1 MKVIS
6 LINMKGGV
14 GKTTL
19 STNICD
25 CLSRRNNKKVLLI
38 DIDPQFNAT
47 QCLFTGEEYIKHL
60 TENKDTIVS
69 VFEEKRNV
77 VRSVEGLSK
86 KKGKELKEINPIQ
99 VKENFYILPGHLEL
113 YRIEMAAGSG
123 KENRLKRYIQEIT
136 TKINFDFII
145 IDTPPT
151 PSIWMTSALIASDYY
166 LIPVKPDPISYTG
179 IDLLK
184 TIIDDKKE
192 DFNLKIKCIGLVF
205 TMVERE
211 DSIVYKSALS
221 KIESEDWKKYK
232 YRKYLPKRTDI
243 AKFQLNKSFILDTND
258 TSICV
263 ALVGVVDEL
272 IKRIEDDEKK
282 Q

>member
-19 STNICD
+19 STNICH
-25 CLSRRNNKKVLLI
+25 CLSKRNNKKVLLI

-47 QCLFTGEEYIKHL
+47 QCLFTGEEYIQHL
-60 TENKDTIVS
+60 KDNKDTIVS
-69 VFEEKRNV
+69 VFEEKRNIA
-77 VRSVEGLSK
+77 RTVEGLSK
-86 KKGKELKEINPIQ
+86 KQSKELKEISPVQ
-99 VKENFYILPGHLEL
+99 VKNNFYILPGHLEL

-123 KENRLKRYIQEIT
+123 KENRLTRYIQEIAT
-136 TKINFDFII
+136 RIKIDFVI

-192 DFNLKIKCIGLVF
+192 DFDLKIKCIGLVF

-221 KIESEDWKKYK
+221 KIESEEWKRYK
-232 YRKYLPKRTDI
+232 YRKYLPKRTDV
-243 AKFQLNKSFILDTND
+243 AKYQLNKSFILDRDDRSLNT
-258 TSICV
+258 
-263 ALVGVVDEL
+263 ALVGIVDEL
-272 IKRIEDDEKK
+272 IERIEKDEKI
-282 Q
+282 

>member
-86 KKGKELKEINPIQ
+86 KKGKELKENNPIQ
-99 VKENFYILPGHLEL
+99 AKDNSLTHTSVETYMTGELQSYSENTLECILAHFLQCSKNNL
-113 YRIEMAAGSG
+113 
-123 KENRLKRYIQEIT
+123 N
-136 TKINFDFII
+136 
-145 IDTPPT
+145 
-151 PSIWMTSALIASDYY
+151 
-166 LIPVKPDPISYTG
+166 PVREY
-179 IDLLK
+179 LK
-184 TIIDDKKE
+184 TLH
-192 DFNLKIKCIGLVF
+192 NG
-205 TMVERE
+205 
-211 DSIVYKSALS
+211 A
-221 KIESEDWKKYK
+221 
-232 YRKYLPKRTDI
+232 KR
-243 AKFQLNKSFILDTND
+243 
-258 TSICV
+258 
-263 ALVGVVDEL
+263 
-272 IKRIEDDEKK
+272 
-282 Q
+282 

>member
-19 STNICD
+19 STNICH
-25 CLSRRNNKKVLLI
+25 CLSKRNNKKVLLI

-47 QCLFTGEEYIKHL
+47 QCLFTGEEYIQHL
-60 TENKDTIVS
+60 KDNKDTIVS
-69 VFEEKRNV
+69 VFEEKRNIA
-77 VRSVEGLSK
+77 RTVEGLSK
-86 KKGKELKEINPIQ
+86 KQSKELKEISPVQ
-99 VKENFYILPGHLEL
+99 VKNNFYILPGHLEL

-123 KENRLKRYIQEIT
+123 KENRLKRYIQEIAT
-136 TKINFDFII
+136 RIKIDFVI

-192 DFNLKIKCIGLVF
+192 DFDLKIKCIGLVF

-221 KIESEDWKKYK
+221 KIESEEWKRYK
-232 YRKYLPKRTDI
+232 YRKYLPKRTDV
-243 AKFQLNKSFILDTND
+243 AKYQLNKSFILDRDDRSLKT
-258 TSICV
+258 
-263 ALVGVVDEL
+263 ALVGIVDEL
-272 IKRIEDDEKK
+272 IERIEKDEKI
-282 Q
+282 

>member
-19 STNICD
+19 STNICH
-25 CLSRRNNKKVLLI
+25 CLSKRYDKKVLLI

-47 QCLFTGEEYIKHL
+47 QCLFTGDEYFKHL
-60 TENKDTIVS
+60 EEDKDTIVT
-69 VFEEKRNV
+69 VFEDKRKVANTV
-77 VRSVEGLSK
+77 DGLSETK
-86 KKGKELKEINPIQ
+86 NKELKDIIPVHI
-99 VKENFYILPGHLEL
+99 KENFYILPGNLSL

-123 KENRLKRYIQEIT
+123 KENRLKKFIQELE
-136 TKINFDFII
+136 TKSNFDFVI

-184 TIIDDKKE
+184 TIVDDKK
-192 DFNLKIKCIGLVF
+192 DAFDLKIKCIGLVF
-205 TMVERE
+205 TIVERD
-211 DSIVYKSALS
+211 DSIVYRSAVS
-221 KIESEDWKKYK
+221 KIEGGEWKSYK
-232 YRKYLPKRTDI
+232 YRQYLPKRTDI
-243 AKFQLNKSFILDTND
+243 AKFQLNKDFILNLND
-258 TSICV
+258 SSLKT
-263 ALVGVVDEL
+263 ALVGIVEEL
-272 IKRIEDDEKK
+272 IERIKKDEEK
-282 Q
+282 

>member
-19 STNICD
+19 STNICH
-25 CLSRRNNKKVLLI
+25 CLSKRNDKKVLLI

-47 QCLFTGEEYIKHL
+47 QCLFTGEEYIQHL
-60 TENKDTIVS
+60 TENKDTIIS
-69 VFEEKRNV
+69 VFEERRNIAS
-77 VRSVEGLSK
+77 SVDGLSERK
-86 KKGKELKEINPIQ
+86 SKELKDISPVCVNN
-99 VKENFYILPGHLEL
+99 NFYILPGHLEL
-113 YRIEMAAGSG
+113 YRIEMAAGTG
-123 KENRLKRYIQEIT
+123 KENRLKRYIQEIA

-166 LIPVKPDPISYTG
+166 SIPVKPDPISYTG

-184 TIIDDKKE
+184 TIVDDKKE
-192 DFNLKIKCIGLVF
+192 AFDLKIKCIGLVF

-211 DSIVYKSALS
+211 DSIVYKGALS
-221 KIESEDWKKYK
+221 KIKSGEWKNYK
-232 YRKYLPKRTDI
+232 YRKYLPKRTDV
-243 AKFQLNKSFILDTND
+243 AKYQLNKSFILDREDSSLNA
-258 TSICV
+258 
-263 ALVGVVDEL
+263 ALVGIVDEL
-272 IKRIEDDEKK
+272 IERIEKDEKK
-282 Q
+282 

>member
-19 STNICD
+19 STNICH
-25 CLSRRNNKKVLLI
+25 CLSKRNNKKVLLI

-47 QCLFTGEEYIKHL
+47 QCLFTGEEYIQHL
-60 TENKDTIVS
+60 KDNKDTIVS
-69 VFEEKRNV
+69 VFEEKRNIA
-77 VRSVEGLSK
+77 RTVEGLSK
-86 KKGKELKEINPIQ
+86 KQSKELKEISPVQ
-99 VKENFYILPGHLEL
+99 VKNNFYILPGHLEL

-123 KENRLKRYIQEIT
+123 KENRLKRYIQEIAT
-136 TKINFDFII
+136 RIKIDFVI

-192 DFNLKIKCIGLVF
+192 DFDLKIKCIGLVF

-221 KIESEDWKKYK
+221 KIESEEWKRYK
-232 YRKYLPKRTDI
+232 YRKYLPKRTDV
-243 AKFQLNKSFILDTND
+243 AKYQLNKSFILDRDDRSLNT
-258 TSICV
+258 
-263 ALVGVVDEL
+263 ALVGIVDEL
-272 IKRIEDDEKK
+272 IERIEKDEKI
-282 Q
+282 

>member
-19 STNICD
+19 STNICH
-25 CLSRRNNKKVLLI
+25 CLSSRYNKKVLLI

-60 TENKDTIVS
+60 EENKDTIIS
-69 VFEEKRNV
+69 VFEEKRNIAS
-77 VRSVEGLSK
+77 SVDGLAE
-86 KKGKELKEINPIQ
+86 KKGKELKDISPVRVGN
-99 VKENFYILPGHLEL
+99 NFYILPGNLEL

-123 KENRLKRYIQEIT
+123 KENRLKKFIQEVAV
-136 TKINFDFII
+136 KNNFDFVI

-184 TIIDDKKE
+184 TIVDDKK
-192 DFNLKIKCIGLVF
+192 DAFDLKIKCIGLVF

-211 DSIVYKSALS
+211 DSIVYTGALS
-221 KIESEDWKKYK
+221 KINSGEWKDYK

-243 AKFQLNKSFILDTND
+243 AKYQLNKYFILDLVD
-258 TSICV
+258 ADAKS
-263 ALVGVVDEL
+263 ALVDIVEEL
-272 IKRIEDDEKK
+272 INRIEKDGKK
-282 Q
+282 

>member
-19 STNICD
+19 STNICH
-25 CLSRRNNKKVLLI
+25 CLSLRYQKKVLLI

-47 QCLFTGEEYIKHL
+47 QCMFSGEEYVKHL
-60 TENKDTIVS
+60 EENKDTIIS

-77 VRSVEGLSK
+77 ASTVEGLSEK
-86 KKGKELKEINPIQ
+86 KNKELKDISPVCVE
-99 VKENFYILPGHLEL
+99 KNFYMLPGNLEL

-123 KENRLKRYIQEIT
+123 KENRLKKFIQEVAE
-136 TKINFDFII
+136 KNNFDFVI

-184 TIIDDKKE
+184 TIVDDKK
-192 DFNLKIKCIGLVF
+192 DAFDLKIKCIGLVF

-211 DSIVYKSALS
+211 DSVVYKGALS
-221 KIESEDWKKYK
+221 KINTGEWKDYK
-232 YRKYLPKRTDI
+232 YRKYLPKRTEL
-243 AKFQLNKSFILDTND
+243 AKYQLNKLFILNIDD
-258 TSICV
+258 V
-263 ALVGVVDEL
+263 ALKSALVDIVEEL
-272 IKRIEDDEKK
+272 TNRIAEDGKK
-282 Q
+282 

>member
-19 STNICD
+19 STNICH
-25 CLSRRNNKKVLLI
+25 CLSQRYNKNVLLI

-47 QCLFTGEEYIKHL
+47 QCMFSGEEYVKHL
-60 TENKDTIVS
+60 EENKDTIIS

-77 VRSVEGLSK
+77 ASTVDGLSAK
-86 KKGKELKEINPIQ
+86 KNKELKDIFPVRVE
-99 VKENFYILPGHLEL
+99 KNFDMLPGNLES
-113 YRIEMAAGSG
+113 YRVEMAAGSG
-123 KENRLKRYIQEIT
+123 KENRLKKFIQEVAG
-136 TKINFDFII
+136 KNNYDFVI

-184 TIIDDKKE
+184 AIVDVKK
-192 DFNLKIKCIGLVF
+192 DAFDLKIKCIGLVF

-211 DSIVYKSALS
+211 DSIVYRGALS
-221 KIESEDWKKYK
+221 KINSGEWKDYK
-232 YRKYLPKRTDI
+232 YRKYLPKRTDL
-243 AKFQLNKSFILDTND
+243 AKYQLNKFFILNIDDVTLK
-258 TSICV
+258 S
-263 ALVGVVDEL
+263 ALVDIVEEL
-272 IKRIEDDEKK
+272 MNRITEDGKK
-282 Q
+282 